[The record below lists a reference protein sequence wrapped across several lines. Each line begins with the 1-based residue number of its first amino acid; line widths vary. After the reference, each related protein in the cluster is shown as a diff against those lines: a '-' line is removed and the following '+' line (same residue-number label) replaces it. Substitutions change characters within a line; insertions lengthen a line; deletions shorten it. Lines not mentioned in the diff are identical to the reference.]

1 MQQPARITRVVALPP
16 YRLDLSFADGTS
28 GVADL
33 APVLAGRQGMLA
45 PLQRPEYFALVR
57 VDEEAG
63 TVCWPNGADLDPDVL
78 YAAAHGLSSPRPA

>member
-1 MQQPARITRVVALPP
+1 MQQLARIIRVVALPP

-33 APVLAGRQGMLA
+33 EPLLAGRMGVLK
-45 PLQRPEYFALVR
+45 PLHTPEYFAQVR
-57 VDEEAG
+57 LDEEAG